1 MLNAKS
7 RLSKIALHRHLTRVG
22 LDREDG
28 RKGRKRQGGEFN
40 VEMVLQGQC
49 GVRIPKRSEESPR
62 SPAPLRPRRS
72 AARRAAVPAPL
83 GRHPVAFVAK
93 GV

>member
-22 LDREDG
+22 LDKEDG

-40 VEMVLQGQC
+40 VEMV
-49 GVRIPKRSEESPR
+49 
-62 SPAPLRPRRS
+62 
-72 AARRAAVPAPL
+72 
-83 GRHPVAFVAK
+83 
-93 GV
+93 